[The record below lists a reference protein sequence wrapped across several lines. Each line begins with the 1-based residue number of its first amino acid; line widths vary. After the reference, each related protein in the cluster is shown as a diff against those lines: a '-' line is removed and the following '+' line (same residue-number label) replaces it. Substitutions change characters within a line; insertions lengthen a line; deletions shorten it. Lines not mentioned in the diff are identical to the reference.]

1 MCRKSIRHCCNP
13 IKILK
18 PKPQALTLTFK
29 ESGQND
35 KDDFLFK
42 EERVESH
49 ALLTI
54 PGVPSYVT
62 FAFIASALLLTV
74 AVIVR
79 RSISLVPAGTQNFVE
94 TVVEAM
100 LNLATE
106 NMGHKWGE
114 RLFPLIGTLFMFIL
128 VCNIFGLIPGFDSP
142 TANINTTAACA
153 IPVFLATHYYG
164 LKVHKLKYMK
174 HFIGPIWWLAPL
186 MLIIEGI
193 GHLVRPV
200 TLSVRLFGNMMAK
213 HILLGVLAILAPA
226 ILPTLIL
233 ALGTLVSL
241 IQAFVFTLL
250 AVLYLA
256 GAVEEA
262 H

>member
-1 MCRKSIRHCCNP
+1 M
-13 IKILK
+13 
-18 PKPQALTLTFK
+18 
-29 ESGQND
+29 ESP
-35 KDDFLFK
+35 
-42 EERVESH
+42 
-49 ALLTI
+49 ALLHI

-62 FAFIASALLLTV
+62 FAFIASILLITV
-74 AVIVR
+74 AIIVR
-79 RSISLVPAGTQNFVE
+79 RSLSLVPTGTQNFVE
-94 TVVEAM
+94 MVVETI
-100 LNLATE
+100 LNLSVE

-114 RLFPLIGTLFMFIL
+114 RLFPLMGTLFMFIL
-128 VCNIFGLIPGFDSP
+128 VSNFFGLIPGFDSP

-153 IPVFLATHYYG
+153 IPVFFATHYYG
-164 LKVHKLKYMK
+164 LKVHKAGYIK
-174 HFIGPIWWLAPL
+174 HFLGPIWWLAPL
-186 MLIIEGI
+186 MFIIEGI

-213 HILLGVLAILAPA
+213 HILLGVLALLVPA
-226 ILPTLIL
+226 VLPTLIL

>member
-1 MCRKSIRHCCNP
+1 M
-13 IKILK
+13 
-18 PKPQALTLTFK
+18 
-29 ESGQND
+29 
-35 KDDFLFK
+35 
-42 EERVESH
+42 ESH
-49 ALLTI
+49 ALIHI

-62 FAFIASALLLTV
+62 FAFIASILLIVV
-74 AVIVR
+74 AVMVR
-79 RSISLVPAGTQNFVE
+79 RSLSLVPSGVQNFME
-94 TVVEAM
+94 TVVEAV
-100 LNLATE
+100 LNLSVE
-106 NMGHKWGE
+106 NMGREWGE
-114 RLFPLIGTLFMFIL
+114 RLFPLMGSLFMFIL
-128 VCNIFGLIPGFDSP
+128 VCNFFGLIPGFDSP

-153 IPVFLATHYYG
+153 IPVFFATHYYG
-164 LKVHKLKYMK
+164 IKVHKFKYIN
-174 HFIGPIWWLAPL
+174 HFLGPVRSIVALPL
-186 MLIIEGI
+186 MMLMFVIELI

-226 ILPTLIL
+226 VLPTLIL

>member
-1 MCRKSIRHCCNP
+1 
-13 IKILK
+13 
-18 PKPQALTLTFK
+18 
-29 ESGQND
+29 
-35 KDDFLFK
+35 
-42 EERVESH
+42 VESH
-49 ALLTI
+49 ALIHI
-54 PGVPSYVT
+54 PGLPSYVT
-62 FAFIASALLLTV
+62 FAFIASALLITV
-74 AVIVR
+74 ALIVR
-79 RSISLVPAGTQNFVE
+79 RSLSLVPSGTQNFVE
-94 TVVEAM
+94 TIVEAI
-100 LNLATE
+100 LNLSTE

-128 VCNIFGLIPGFDSP
+128 VCNLFGLIPGFDSP

-153 IPVFLATHYYG
+153 IPVFFATHYYG
-164 LKVHKLKYMK
+164 VKVHKLKYFK

-186 MLIIEGI
+186 MLPIELI

-213 HILLGVLAILAPA
+213 HILIAVLLMLAPY
-226 ILPTLIL
+226 LVFLIL
-233 ALGTLVSL
+233 GLGTLVSL